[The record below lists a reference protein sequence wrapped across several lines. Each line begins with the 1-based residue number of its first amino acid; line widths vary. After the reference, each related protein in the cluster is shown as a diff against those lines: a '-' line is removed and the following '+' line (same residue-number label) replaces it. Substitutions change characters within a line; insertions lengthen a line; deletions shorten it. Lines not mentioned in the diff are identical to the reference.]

1 MFSLTKQHYL
11 QILFVLSCLILLS
24 ALIVE
29 YVLGYQPCNL
39 CIIERIPYGLAIII
53 LILNHLFK
61 KDQLFYTILLILV
74 FSFSIIISV
83 YHFGIEQGFI
93 EESTVCASQ
102 NIDLMTKEQILNS
115 LKELNISC
123 KNVAF
128 RIFGLSLTTYNLFA
142 SILMLIMSLK
152 ILSLNNNHDI
162 KK

>member
-11 QILFVLSCLILLS
+11 QILFALSCLILLS
-24 ALIVE
+24 ALIFE

-128 RIFGLSLTTYNLFA
+128 RILGLSLTTYNLFA
-142 SILMLIMSLK
+142 SVLMLIMSLK

>member
-11 QILFVLSCLILLS
+11 QILFALSCLILLS

-39 CIIERIPYGLAIII
+39 CIIERIPYVLAIII

-142 SILMLIMSLK
+142 SVLMLIMSLK

>member
-11 QILFVLSCLILLS
+11 QILFALSCLILLS

-29 YVLGYQPCNL
+29 YVFGYQPCNL

-128 RIFGLSLTTYNLFA
+128 RILGLSLTTYNLFA

-152 ILSLNNNHDI
+152 ILSLTNNHDI

>member
-11 QILFVLSCLILLS
+11 QILFALSCLILLS

-61 KDQLFYTILLILV
+61 KDQLFYTILLILI
-74 FSFSIIISV
+74 FSFSVIISV

-93 EESTVCASQ
+93 EESLYAHH
-102 NIDLMTKEQILNS
+102 
-115 LKELNISC
+115 
-123 KNVAF
+123 
-128 RIFGLSLTTYNLFA
+128 
-142 SILMLIMSLK
+142 K
-152 ILSLNNNHDI
+152 ILI
-162 KK
+162 

>member
-1 MFSLTKQHYL
+1 MFNFTKRHYL
-11 QILFVLSCLILLS
+11 QILFTLSCLILSS

-39 CIIERIPYGLAIII
+39 CIIERIPYGLTIII

-61 KDQLFYTILLILV
+61 KDQLFYTILLILI
-74 FSFSIIISV
+74 FSFSVIISV

-102 NIDLMTKEQILNS
+102 NIDLMTKEQILNT

-128 RIFGLSLTTYNLFA
+128 RIFGLSLTTYNIFA
-142 SILMLIMSLK
+142 SILMLIISLK
-152 ILSLNNNHDI
+152 ILSLNSNHDI

>member
-11 QILFVLSCLILLS
+11 QILFALSCLILLS

-128 RIFGLSLTTYNLFA
+128 GIFGLSLTTYNLFA
-142 SILMLIMSLK
+142 SVLMLIMSLK
-152 ILSLNNNHDI
+152 ILSLTNNHDI

>member
-11 QILFVLSCLILLS
+11 QILFALSCLILLS

-128 RIFGLSLTTYNLFA
+128 RILGLSLTTYNLFA
-142 SILMLIMSLK
+142 SVLMLIMSLK

>member
-1 MFSLTKQHYL
+1 MVDLGKKSYL
-11 QILFVLSCLILLS
+11 QILFFLSFLILIS
-24 ALIVE
+24 ALTIQ
-29 YVLGYQPCNL
+29 YILGYQPCNL

-152 ILSLNNNHDI
+152 ILSLNSNHDI

>member
-11 QILFVLSCLILLS
+11 QILFALSCLILLS
-24 ALIVE
+24 ALIFE

-102 NIDLMTKEQILNS
+102 NIDLMPKEQILNS

>member
-11 QILFVLSCLILLS
+11 QILFALSCLILLS

>member
-11 QILFVLSCLILLS
+11 QILFALSCLILLS

-128 RIFGLSLTTYNLFA
+128 RILGLSLTTYNLFA

>member
-11 QILFVLSCLILLS
+11 QILFALSCLILLS

-142 SILMLIMSLK
+142 SVLMLIMSLK

>member
-11 QILFVLSCLILLS
+11 QILFALSCLILLS

-128 RIFGLSLTTYNLFA
+128 RIFGLSLTTCNLFA

>member
-1 MFSLTKQHYL
+1 MFSLTKQYYL
-11 QILFVLSCLILLS
+11 QILFALSCLILLS
-24 ALIVE
+24 ALIFE

>member
-11 QILFVLSCLILLS
+11 QILFALSCLILLS

-61 KDQLFYTILLILV
+61 KDQLFYTILLILI
-74 FSFSIIISV
+74 FSFSVIISV

-102 NIDLMTKEQILNS
+102 NIDLMTKEQILNT

-128 RIFGLSLTTYNLFA
+128 RIFGYHLQRIIYLLAY
-142 SILMLIMSLK
+142 
-152 ILSLNNNHDI
+152 
-162 KK
+162 

>member
-11 QILFVLSCLILLS
+11 QILFALSCLILLS

-128 RIFGLSLTTYNLFA
+128 RIFDLSLTTYNLFA